1 MITTKNGKRFL
12 IQSKQYLAYEKD
24 CLKQLMAFYRGEIIT
39 CKINLQVQYYMPTKT
54 RPDLNNLLGA
64 TADILQKARVIEN
77 DKNIVSFDGSKIAGV
92 DKVNPRTEITI
103 EGR

>member
-1 MITTKNGKRFL
+1 MV
-12 IQSKQYLAYEKD
+12 
-24 CLKQLMAFYRGEIIT
+24 FYRGDTIT
-39 CKINLQVQYYMPTKT
+39 DHINLQALYYMPTKT

-64 TADILQKARVIEN
+64 TADILQKAKVIEN
-77 DKNIVSFDGSKIAGV
+77 DKNIVSFDGSHIAGV